1 MIIYEFGNMLFIVF
15 YVPLYLKK
23 FLKFNLRCSFTKI
36 LQDNVLKSGV
46 SIPAE
51 EATLH
56 LRLVRLIDSPEDG
69 SPTIT
74 HTQ

>member
-1 MIIYEFGNMLFIVF
+1 M
-15 YVPLYLKK
+15 YVPLYLKNI
-23 FLKFNLRCSFTKI
+23 LKLNIGGSFTKI
-36 LQDNVLKSGV
+36 LHDNVLKSGV

-51 EATLH
+51 EAILH

-69 SPTIT
+69 SPIIT